1 MKQLFI
7 LLTLA
12 KISLKKQLEML
23 EVFES
28 SEFIWNELNKENYYC
43 DILSAEENLKIK
55 ELLNSN
61 AVDIHLK
68 GIEKLN
74 IKAISIDDEEYPK
87 LLKEIYDP
95 PTLLYCKGDLSLL
108 KTDCIAV
115 VGARVC
121 TRYGAEQTTRFTKEL
136 VKANFCIVSGLAEG
150 IDGHA
155 HRTALENGGKTIAV
169 MAGGLNTVYPAIHT
183 ELFNQIAE
191 NGLLISENMP
201 NYKPKGFNFVQR
213 NRIIAGLSLGVFV
226 PEASSKSGSLHT
238 VNFANDNGR
247 NIFVLPGQV
256 DSRTS
261 SGTNHLIKHLQAS
274 CVTEPNDII
283 SQYEGHKYI
292 KENEKKKVVQLNMYE
307 QLILSYI
314 NLQDTH
320 FDEIAKKTQI
330 ETKSLNSLLTTL
342 TIRGLIKK
350 LPGNYYRSIN

>member
-1 MKQLFI
+1 
-7 LLTLA
+7 
-12 KISLKKQLEML
+12 ML

-155 HRTALENGGKTIAV
+155 HRTALENGGKTIDIRPAGFQDAINLKKAV
-169 MAGGLNTVYPAIHT
+169 AKCLLDAGVVKNLDFQGLELTLLIDKIAELLFNAETSNSFEKALFECLKYCYIDENGVKIKITPQLFDEKPELREDYYEIVVKCAEENLRPFFKSLVT
-183 ELFNQIAE
+183 EFKTRFNQIAKDQP
-191 NGLLISENMP
+191 SE
-201 NYKPKGFNFVQR
+201 
-213 NRIIAGLSLGVFV
+213 
-226 PEASSKSGSLHT
+226 
-238 VNFANDNGR
+238 
-247 NIFVLPGQV
+247 
-256 DSRTS
+256 
-261 SGTNHLIKHLQAS
+261 
-274 CVTEPNDII
+274 
-283 SQYEGHKYI
+283 
-292 KENEKKKVVQLNMYE
+292 
-307 QLILSYI
+307 
-314 NLQDTH
+314 
-320 FDEIAKKTQI
+320 
-330 ETKSLNSLLTTL
+330 
-342 TIRGLIKK
+342 
-350 LPGNYYRSIN
+350 